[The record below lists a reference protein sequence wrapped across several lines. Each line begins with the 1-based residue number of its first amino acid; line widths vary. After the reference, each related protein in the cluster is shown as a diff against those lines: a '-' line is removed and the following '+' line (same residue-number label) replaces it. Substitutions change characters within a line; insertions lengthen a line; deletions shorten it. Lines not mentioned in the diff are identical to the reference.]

1 MPSFRNPQSE
11 IFKGGLMTI
20 RILLVDDQALFRE
33 GLRTLLSVW
42 PDLDV
47 IAEAG
52 NGQEAIDTAVN
63 LRPDVVL
70 MDLRMPV
77 LDGVAATR
85 RLLEKLPNTKII
97 VLTTF
102 DDDDHVFDGLRAGA
116 VGYLLKDV
124 PSEKLVEA
132 IRAAAAGQSFLQP
145 SVAAKVVAEFA
156 RLTSRP
162 ATAVPTETAVSPL
175 VEPLSDRE
183 LEILVLVARGASNR
197 EIASQLYI
205 AEGTVKNH
213 VTNILGKLG
222 VRDRTQAALKAKEL
236 GLI

>member
-1 MPSFRNPQSE
+1 MS
-11 IFKGGLMTI
+11 I

-33 GLRTLLSVW
+33 GLRTLLSLHEDIEV
-42 PDLDV
+42 V
-47 IAEAG
+47 GEAG
-52 NGQEAIDTAVN
+52 DGRDALEAAAA

-85 RLLEKLPNTKII
+85 RLKESAHPARVI

-102 DDDDHVFDGLRAGA
+102 DDDETIFDGLRAGA

-124 PSEKLVEA
+124 SSEKLVEA
-132 IRAAAAGQSFLQP
+132 IRAAARGESFLQQ
-145 SVAAKVVAEFA
+145 SIAAKVLAEFN
-156 RLTSRP
+156 RLEERIHPGPSL
-162 ATAVPTETAVSPL
+162 AEL

-183 LEILVLVARGASNR
+183 LEILRLLAAGDSNK
-197 EIASQLYI
+197 EIAAALFI
-205 AEGTVKNH
+205 TEGTVKNH

-222 VRDRTQAALKAKEL
+222 VRDRTQAALRAREL
-236 GLI
+236 GIL